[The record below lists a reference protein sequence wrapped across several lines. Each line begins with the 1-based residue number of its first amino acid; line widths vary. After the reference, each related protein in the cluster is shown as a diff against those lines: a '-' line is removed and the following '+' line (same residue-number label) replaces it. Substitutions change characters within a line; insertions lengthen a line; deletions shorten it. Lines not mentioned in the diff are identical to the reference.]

1 MSEPIQLAPGERI
14 VAVVPERYTG
24 PGWSNR
30 VAFIYITD
38 GLDIREECI
47 QSEEFPHE
55 LWTLFSA
62 GEVMCRE
69 LRRAMLPG

>member
-1 MSEPIQLAPGERI
+1 MSEPITLAPGERI
-14 VAVVPERYTG
+14 VAVVPEKYTG
-24 PGWSNR
+24 PGWSNHI
-30 VAFIYITD
+30 AFIYIA
-38 GLDIREECI
+38 GGAGIREECI
-47 QSEEFPHE
+47 QSEDFPPE